1 MQYRPQIMA
10 VGSITD
16 VEDKGDGITVIIKG
30 WNIDLT
36 PPPGSTPA
44 DLIEWNESEL
54 RAMTEGD

>member
-1 MQYRPQIMA
+1 MA